1 MATIDLSNYS
11 TSLHQASSSSFT
23 DGNVFFDPNTGT
35 GEVSF
40 GHAGDYSTYTP
51 SADTTASQSI
61 QAIATTDDFVGVSLN
76 FGALGFRPGMEI
88 TVTGFVNGG
97 NNGTHT
103 ITAIL
108 TTTTAYDTIRV
119 SSALTDEA
127 AGADERIVG
136 AATTNSLVEL
146 DGLKL
151 EGLYAFENQERR
163 YDETLRGN
171 DRFLRGTFKFGGS
184 YDFVFGRVP
193 LNDTNRKL
201 FRGSGWRELTGTTVN
216 EIWFGPKGLGSILS
230 DSVPYY
236 QTSLYADTTG
246 TDMFDFT
253 KLGNLDE
260 AFQVYGD
267 ATHGD
272 FDNTLS
278 SHYFSVRTYGQN
290 YGRISTGTT
299 LGIAELGGYSSGAA
313 LNESSHLTT
322 STTTHPYASV
332 SPNSTIA
339 LTSQTLSW
347 VDANEQFI
355 LNNAAAADNNW
366 TSLGFGVG
374 SQVLIGGMTA
384 GALNTT
390 HTISAI
396 STTVDTN
403 DTITVGAIAQA
414 DETDTAV
421 ATIDNVQVAPWTG
434 MTLEKFASTQSKT
447 GFNQADGNFF
457 WVLNNTSPGTLNEG
471 IAYLDALATIDAT
484 INTGT
489 PSLNGK
495 AYDVWYYYQPSG
507 DITPVVGTADGWH
520 SGQTGTQGLFIDSL
534 AGADKLRV
542 SFIDDGGN
550 TKTYPV
556 YTSITVEIGQPAID
570 DPLAWFHIFTA
581 ASFNTGTPVDY
592 DDAQSVAV
600 KGPADN
606 SSTFITGANTFFDF
620 EHDYST
626 DGDTNVV
633 ILCEGDGGVTQAKIT
648 QTLSNATLALSAEP
662 SVENNA

>member
-11 TSLHQASSSSFT
+11 TSLHQASSASFT

-40 GHAGDYSTYTP
+40 GHAGDYATYTP

-61 QAIATTDDFVGVSLN
+61 QAIATGNKFVGTGIN
-76 FGALGFRPGMEI
+76 FGALGFRPGMN
-88 TVTGFVNGG
+88 VTASGFANGS
-97 NNGTHT
+97 NSGTHT
-103 ITAIL
+103 IVSIS
-108 TTTTAYDTIRV
+108 TTTTPYDTISV
-119 SSALTDEA
+119 DTTLTDEA
-127 AGADERIVG
+127 AGGDERIVG
-136 AATTNSLVEL
+136 ASTTNSLIEL

-151 EGLYAFENQERR
+151 EALYAFENQERR
-163 YDETLRGN
+163 YDEVLRGT
-171 DRFLRGTFKFGGS
+171 DRFTRGTFKFGGA

-193 LNDTNRKL
+193 KTDTDRKL

-236 QTSLYADTTG
+236 QTSKYADVTG

-267 ATHGD
+267 ATHGN

-322 STTTHPYASV
+322 STTDHPFASV
-332 SPNSTIA
+332 APDDTIA
-339 LTSQTLSW
+339 LTSQSVAGTGANTLRLETSGAT
-347 VDANEQFI
+347 D
-355 LNNAAAADNNW
+355 W
-366 TSLGFGVG
+366 TALGFGVG
-374 SQVLIGGMTA
+374 SKVVITGATTNNGTFTITAIGDDLA
-384 GALNTT
+384 
-390 HTISAI
+390 
-396 STTVDTN
+396 TN
-403 DTITVGAIAQA
+403 DEITVTEAVTTEAATGSETINNAQ
-414 DETDTAV
+414 
-421 ATIDNVQVAPWTG
+421 IAPWTG
-434 MTLEKFASTQSKT
+434 MSLEKFGTTQTKT
-447 GFNQADGNFF
+447 GFTQADGDFF
-457 WVLNNTSPGTLNEG
+457 WVLNNTAPGTLNEC

-484 INTGT
+484 INVGT

-507 DITPVVGTADGWH
+507 EITPVVGTADGWH
-520 SGQTGTQGLFIDSL
+520 SGQTGTQGLFIDAL

-556 YTSITVEIGQPAID
+556 YTSVTVEIGQSAID
-570 DPLAWFHIFTA
+570 DTLAWFHIFTA
-581 ASFNTGTPVDY
+581 ASFNTASPVDY
-592 DDAQSVAV
+592 LDAQDVAV

-606 SSTFITGANTFFDF
+606 SSPFITGANTFFDF

-626 DGDTNVV
+626 DGDVNVV
-633 ILCEGDGGVTQAKIT
+633 ILCEGDGGVTQAKTT
-648 QTLSNATLALSAEP
+648 QTLSNSALSLSAEP
-662 SVENNA
+662 AVENNA